1 MNGLSRRNLILGG
14 VAVGVTALLRPRNQG
29 ASYDDYFAQLNQTL
43 KSSAVSHPRLLLDL
57 DRLDAN
63 IDAVMSHIQ
72 SPQQYRIVVKSLPSM
87 DLLQYVMARSGS
99 RALMAFHQP
108 FLNQLAVEVPDAD
121 VLMGK
126 PLPVQA
132 AATFYG
138 ELSDSA
144 FDPAAQLQ
152 WLMDTELRLI
162 EYQQLAQALGIRMRV
177 SLELDVGLHRG
188 GFEQES
194 AIVAAMER
202 IAADP
207 EHLELGGFMGYEAF
221 IAKLPNLEGNLLG
234 VIERYQAMVAVAR
247 AAQPELFTADLTFN
261 IGGSQTYQLYGDHQF
276 FNDISAGSGLV
287 MPTDFEMSTLADHQ
301 AACFIATPVLKQD
314 DSVRVPGVAFT
325 APLFAAWNPNRQ
337 QSYYIYG
344 GNWQADYENPPGLS
358 RNPLWG
364 YSSNQEMVNASRK
377 VDLQIGDFVF
387 LRPRQSEALF
397 LQFGD
402 LLGFRD
408 GQLTQAWPVLST

>member
-14 VAVGVTALLRPRNQG
+14 VAVAVTALLRPRNQG

-43 KSSAVSHPRLLLDL
+43 KSSAVSRPRLLLDL

-63 IDAVMSHIQ
+63 IDAVKSHIQ
-72 SPQQYRIVVKSLPSM
+72 APQQYRIVVKSLPSM
-87 DLLQYVMARSGS
+87 DLLKYVMARSGS

-132 AATFYG
+132 AATFYS
-138 ELSDSA
+138 ELSEST
-144 FDPAAQLQ
+144 FDPAAQLK
-152 WLMDTELRLI
+152 WLIDTELRLI

-188 GFEQES
+188 GFEQEA
-194 AIVAAMER
+194 AIVAVMER

-364 YSSNQEMVNASRK
+364 YSSNQEMVNASRQ